1 MTTINPLITGYTQS
15 QQTGIYLNY
24 DDVEIRRFDKIFT
37 PSKFYIELLFYSTQS
52 SGYYIFAR
60 QDNSQKPLDI
70 FSLSVNPS
78 GYFQLTLLLKT
89 QGQKIYNTYIPS
101 VIGWNYIVINYEEY
115 GIGQQKYFS
124 VEVQARNRNK
134 YWEMRNYTMSNGQ
147 MGRQEWEFIVKD
159 VLDQV
164 DDKTTAYESV
174 GHSQVKA
181 LGSLTNRHFQG
192 IIKFINY
199 KNFDFKN
206 LMQNDIEYFAQLD
219 LQELDTSKQI
229 VLDQN
234 DISGLKPYGTN
245 YLYLGTFPLSPEDS
259 DPYYLRNI
267 GLLTKPGKYL
277 FRQSTVADQA
287 FIISNPEYFTIELWF
302 RLNTQFN
309 TQYQGQESILFGKYQ
324 TINAVSSP
332 IQWDLAISQYDD
344 VIRVYVDSKFIDV
357 KIQDIYNQTYY
368 DLYVNTT
375 TGSLSKRLVNNYWKN
390 LAITF
395 IRQQSQQQTLVQIV
409 YQENEVFNDQLISG
423 LQNCQKIWGDP
434 TYCELC
440 SGHTMTQN
448 MYKQC
453 FSSCDFNTYNSAC
466 DRFFYN
472 KTLKDYQKCNDKCLK
487 CSDTL
492 NLNCEYCRDQ
502 ATDIFNYDLNQTMR
516 LGGKAC
522 ISECPQ
528 NYQYLMG
535 MCVPDYQKLSEI
547 YRQSQVFFDKV
558 CYNQLNC
565 PLSCSAGEF
574 MIENQTCIQCN
585 QRPPG
590 KPRNIMQYALGGF
603 CQEICGKG
611 YNYGM
616 LECDDGNTQND
627 DGCSSACTIE
637 SGWQCDGGFYDRP
650 DSCKYIKTQIQAAKF
665 IEDSDFYLKA
675 QFSRHVTI
683 TAYQNKFSL
692 ELDSYAIANILYSLL
707 KNIID
712 NQSQDD
718 NLEIEFHQIYA
729 IICSS
734 GFTLTILQTLVIYK
748 PLTVILI
755 VIHYHQILFLIV
767 SALTSLTT
775 NQEELE
781 SFLRHL
787 SLYFPKF
794 KNIFINDLID
804 EYLSYESVQIDVT
817 KISIKHKLLE
827 ITSINII
834 KNLSGYISLWIVF
847 LTILVPL
854 QITLGFLLERILR
867 LKGYHFNKGNQ
878 LYHFSKNLIHQPIFS
893 QIIWLFIAS
902 FIPML
907 YKWHRIIERRF
918 SFIVNGYKQQS
929 ESARRYYDL
938 VFIRIIG
945 GYLIDI
951 FISDSSSQWCT
962 IYFCIT
968 SVVMIVVNSWFR
980 VYQYFDS
987 NLFAV
992 IFEVYILILS
1002 ILILT
1007 DQSYQSAFSY
1017 KDYVKSLQLRD
1028 LKQQQDEKKRKEI
1041 QKKKLKKSL
1050 FIPLS
1055 YNALDQQNVNQNLS
1069 DKITNNQITGNTVV
1083 NQANQD
1089 TLVKQ
1094 QYIGEV
1100 NAQRFIQELLYQQN
1114 QKNLD
1119 NNNDGSQK
1127 DQQNDNI
1134 KEANNQVDRKNN
1146 EIQEDEDQNN
1156 YTSNLNDS
1164 NSHINNQLDDV
1175 QDEIKTKKLTKNP
1188 ENKMIQKQLIQEVDQ
1203 TKLTNDTKIQA
1214 PIITVNSDA
1223 IVDDIIEQILTNKQP
1238 EIQGNAKKKDENIVN
1253 VGDKKDLNYY
1263 YGVKKQNNLDDE
1275 HDNNGAYRIYS

>member
-1 MTTINPLITGYTQS
+1 MIILLKKLICIIFFILILVNESLQADIILDMTTINPLITGYTQS

-24 DDVEIRRFDKIFT
+24 DDLEILRFDQIFT

-60 QDNSQKPLDI
+60 QENSQKPLDI
-70 FSLSVNPS
+70 LSLSVNPS
-78 GYFQLTLLLKT
+78 GYFQLTLLLSV
-89 QGQKIYNTYIPS
+89 QGQKIYNTYIQS

-115 GIGQQKYFS
+115 GIGEQKYLS

-147 MGRQEWEFIVKD
+147 MGRQEWVFFVKD

-206 LMQNDIEYFAQLD
+206 LMQNDIGYFAQLD

-332 IQWDLAISQYDD
+332 IQWDLAISQHDD
-344 VIRVYVDSKFIDV
+344 IIRVYVDSKFIDV

-409 YQENEVFNDQLISG
+409 YQENEVFNDKLISG

-472 KTLKDYQKCNDKCLK
+472 KTLKDYQKCNEKCLK
-487 CSDTL
+487 CSDTS

-683 TAYQNKFSL
+683 TAQDEQMQKNIMVSMFLLQNNTEVVKDLSLRQLATNHKYIKIQIINSEGIQDQNKFSL
-692 ELDSYAIANILYSLL
+692 ELDSYAIANIPYSMM

-729 IICSS
+729 IICSA
-734 GFTLTILQTLVIYK
+734 GLTLTILQTLVMQDLHDFKFIFRYK

-781 SFLRHL
+781 PFLRHL

-804 EYLSYESVQIDVT
+804 KYLSYESVQIDVT
-817 KISIKHKLLE
+817 KMSIKNKLLE

-854 QITLGFLLERILR
+854 
-867 LKGYHFNKGNQ
+867 
-878 LYHFSKNLIHQPIFS
+878 
-893 QIIWLFIAS
+893 
-902 FIPML
+902 
-907 YKWHRIIERRF
+907 
-918 SFIVNGYKQQS
+918 
-929 ESARRYYDL
+929 
-938 VFIRIIG
+938 IIG

-1007 DQSYQSAFSY
+1007 EQSYQSAFSY
-1017 KDYVKSLQLRD
+1017 KDYVKSQQLRD

-1055 YNALDQQNVNQNLS
+1055 YNALDQQNVNQNLT
-1069 DKITNNQITGNTVV
+1069 DKITNNQIPGNAIVDK
-1083 NQANQD
+1083 AEQD

-1119 NNNDGSQK
+1119 NNDDGSQK
-1127 DQQNDNI
+1127 DKQTDNI
-1134 KEANNQVDRKNN
+1134 NDANNQADQKNK
-1146 EIQEDEDQNN
+1146 EIQENEDVNN

-1164 NSHINNQLDDV
+1164 NSHINDLLDDV
-1175 QDEIKTKKLTKNP
+1175 QDEINTKKLTKN
-1188 ENKMIQKQLIQEVDQ
+1188 QEVKKITY
-1203 TKLTNDTKIQA
+1203 TKATNYTKIQP

-1223 IVDDIIEQILTNKQP
+1223 IVDDIIDQILTNKQP
-1238 EIQGNAKKKDENIVN
+1238 EIEENAKKKDENIVN
-1253 VGDKKDLNYY
+1253 KADKKDLNYY
-1263 YGVKKQNNLDDE
+1263 YGVKKQNNLDNE

>member
-245 YLYLGTFPLSPEDS
+245 YLYLGTLPLSPEDS

-324 TINAVSSP
+324 TINALSSP

-357 KIQDIYNQTYY
+357 KIQDIHNQTYY
-368 DLYVNTT
+368 ELYVNTT
-375 TGSLSKRLVNNYWKN
+375 TGSQSKRTVNNYWKN

-395 IRQQSQQQTLVQIV
+395 IRQQSKQQTLVQIV
-409 YQENEVFNDQLISG
+409 YQENEPFNDQLISG

-440 SGHTMTQN
+440 SGHTKTQN
-448 MYKQC
+448 MHKQC

-466 DRFFYN
+466 DR
-472 KTLKDYQKCNDKCLK
+472 
-487 CSDTL
+487 
-492 NLNCEYCRDQ
+492 
-502 ATDIFNYDLNQTMR
+502 
-516 LGGKAC
+516 GKAC

-547 YRQSQVFFDKV
+547 YRQSQVFFDKA

-565 PLSCSAGEF
+565 PLSCSAGEYL
-574 MIENQTCIQCN
+574 IENQTCIQCN

-590 KPRNIMQYALGGF
+590 KPKIIMQYALGGF

-627 DGCSSACTIE
+627 DGCSSECTIE
-637 SGWQCDGGFYDRP
+637 SGWQCDGGFHNGP
-650 DSCKYIKTQIQAAKF
+650 DSCKYIKTKIQAVKF

-675 QFSRHVTI
+675 QFSRPVTI
-683 TAYQNKFSL
+683 TAQGILDQNKYPL

-718 NLEIEFHQIYA
+718 NLEIEFHQIDA
-729 IICSS
+729 IIYSS
-734 GFTLTILQTLVIYK
+734 GFTLTILQTLIIN
-748 PLTVILI
+748 PLPLNP
-755 VIHYHQILFLIV
+755 FLDRIN
-767 SALTSLTT
+767 S
-775 NQEELE
+775 N
-781 SFLRHL
+781 
-787 SLYFPKF
+787 
-794 KNIFINDLID
+794 FINYKLRG
-804 EYLSYESVQIDVT
+804 IDVT

-847 LTILVPL
+847 LTILMPL

-867 LKGYHFNKGNQ
+867 LKGHHFNKGNQ
-878 LYHFSKNLIHQPIFS
+878 LYHLSKNLIHQPIFS

-907 YKWHRIIERRF
+907 VTTIETLNFHNYQYYKQQIYNSEDQKIQLYFTLTILILLLCGWVALVLTQNIIQQYKWHRMIERRF